1 VQQTLRKTAQ
11 RSLNIQQR
19 SSWCRKPS
27 GTDLEFSAVSNV
39 RCCRATRRE
48 QTAKV
53 MSRPADKQT
62 AIGHVIAYAV
72 RAAGGAAPQHGCAR
86 LSAKMNGTFFP
97 ALRPSRND
105 SSN

>member
-1 VQQTLRKTAQ
+1 VQRTLRKTAQ
-11 RSLNIQQR
+11 LSLNIQQR

-27 GTDLEFSAVSNV
+27 DTDLEFSDVSNV

-48 QTAKV
+48 
-53 MSRPADKQT
+53 QT

-97 ALRPSRND
+97 ACPSRND